1 MPDFRNRNRKKDKT
15 TMKIMM
21 KLDMKQASRII
32 ITLAAV
38 TAAALLALAG
48 TPAAAQHGRIARQ
61 KSGMT
66 MQSLSPL
73 DKTFLKEVAQSNLAE
88 MKYAPLVYKMAQ
100 KAETKQFAQRMVRDH
115 GQAQQSLKFLA
126 ARKGFRLPTDPEKS
140 EKAVLRR
147 LSRERKGNFD
157 AAYKHEMMRD
167 HAGAVATAR
176 REISLGHDK
185 DVKAYAAKVLP
196 LLQGHL
202 KMANALP
209 IGGNYALAPLSK
221 SGDNGAMNSG
231 GKM

>member
-1 MPDFRNRNRKKDKT
+1 MRQANRKT
-15 TMKIMM
+15 IN
-21 KLDMKQASRII
+21 LV
-32 ITLAAV
+32 AV
-38 TAAALLALAG
+38 TAAAAFFALAG
-48 TPAAAQHGRIARQ
+48 TPAAAQYGRMARH
-61 KSGMT
+61 KSGAT

-73 DKTFLKEVAQSNLAE
+73 DETFLKKAAQSNLAE

-100 KAETKQFAQRMVRDH
+100 MAETKQFAQRMVRDH

-126 ARKGFRLPTDPEKS
+126 AMKGFLLPTDTEKS
-140 EKAVLRR
+140 EKEVLRR
-147 LSRERKGNFD
+147 LSRERRANFD

-167 HAGAVATAR
+167 HAGNIANAR
-176 REISLGHDK
+176 REISLGRDK
-185 DVKAYAAKVLP
+185 DVKAYAAKMLP

-209 IGGNYALAPLSK
+209 IGGHYTMSPLPM

>member
-1 MPDFRNRNRKKDKT
+1 
-15 TMKIMM
+15 
-21 KLDMKQASRII
+21 MKQANRKII
-32 ITLAAV
+32 GLVAG
-38 TAAALLALAG
+38 TAAAFFALAG
-48 TPAAAQHGRIARQ
+48 TPAAAQHGRMARY
-61 KSGMT
+61 KSGTT
-66 MQSLSPL
+66 MHNLSPM
-73 DKTFLKEVAQSNLAE
+73 DKTFLKEAAQSNLAE

-100 KAETKQFAQRMVRDH
+100 KTETKQFAQRMVRDH

-126 ARKGFRLPTDPEKS
+126 AMKGFHLPTGPEAS

-167 HAGAVATAR
+167 HAGDIADTR
-176 REISLGHDK
+176 REISLGRDK
-185 DVKAYAAKVLP
+185 DVKAYAAKMLP

-209 IGGNYALAPLSK
+209 IGGHYTMSPLPM
-221 SGDNGAMNSG
+221 SGDNGAKNSG